1 MQKIRDIE
9 SYSFLLYVL
18 TYPCCFFL
26 DEIVY
31 ILIHTKYFICKL
43 IFITQ
48 LVFNLDNKCFKMR
61 NAVLIFDS
69 RCLNAKL
76 NTERETNISN
86 LRRNAKLLY
95 IYFMFSVLDII
106 RLSGFYCKLMVGK
119 LLTSIVIQQG
129 ILNPLVL
136 WKQQLDFNLRVMVLL
151 SKKRNAWPAGPH
163 THAQWMTN
171 RLLNWGV
178 TQCIM

>member
-9 SYSFLLYVL
+9 SYRFLLYVL
-18 TYPCCFFL
+18 TYPCCFLL
-26 DEIVY
+26 DKIIY

-48 LVFNLDNKCFKMR
+48 LVFNLDKCFKMR
-61 NAVLIFDS
+61 NAVLIFDPH
-69 RCLNAKL
+69 CLNTKL

-86 LRRNAKLLY
+86 LRRNTKLLY
-95 IYFMFSVLDII
+95 IYFMFCILDII
-106 RLSGFYCKLMVGK
+106 RLSGFYCKLMIGK
-119 LLTSIVIQQG
+119 LLTSIVPQQG

-151 SKKRNAWPAGPH
+151 SKKRNGQLAGPH
-163 THAQWMTN
+163 THTH
-171 RLLNWGV
+171 
-178 TQCIM
+178 T